1 MWANSKVSK
10 HITGTAAGR
19 LIQIINQ
26 WIILRHCI
34 KDPFKCFLWKIT
46 PDRNRDN
53 ILVSHYSIIKCTIY
67 RLILLIQLMV
77 IIAVYDHQNTF
88 SLLLCISEHSE
99 SASLLPH
106 EGKLYCSPSKYA
118 ITTVMSSPQPNS
130 LVSVS
135 HFFKLA
141 WTVSAPCSHII
152 PK

>member
-1 MWANSKVSK
+1 DS
-10 HITGTAAGR
+10 
-19 LIQIINQ
+19 
-26 WIILRHCI
+26 
-34 KDPFKCFLWKIT
+34 FKCFLWKIT
-46 PDRNRDN
+46 PDRNRN
-53 ILVSHYSIIKCTIY
+53 NVLMCHYPIIKCSIN
-67 RLILLIQLMV
+67 RLILFIQLMV
-77 IIAVYDHQNTF
+77 IIAVHDHQNTF

-106 EGKLYCSPSKYA
+106 EGKQLYCSPSKYA

-141 WTVSAPCSHII
+141 WTVSAPCSRII